1 MRTMLLEIEDS
12 LYDRLMA
19 FIGQLPAGQARVLDE
34 KEKLDETSG
43 LSLEEATAHVL
54 AKNAE
59 LYDRLS

>member
-1 MRTMLLEIEDS
+1 MKTMRLEIEDS
-12 LYDRLMA
+12 LYDRLIA

-34 KEKLDETSG
+34 KDKMDEPPG

-59 LYDRLS
+59 LYERLS